1 VAGRIRGQCVTLVI
15 GTDEAGY
22 GPNLG
27 PLTVAA
33 TAWQVAAPAEQA
45 EATLTAAI
53 AAAAPARL
61 WGDSK
66 AIYRGGAGFEL
77 LERGVLVALGLAG
90 EALPVAWADLT
101 EALRFAGTAPPP
113 EQEALGMLSVPRHP
127 QQAAC
132 AALVAEL
139 RERLGALGVRLA
151 AVRCRV
157 VQPGEFNRL
166 LDRGLNKSD
175 ILSMVTLDLAA
186 SLAETCAAGVDPAA
200 REPYLI
206 WCDRHGGR
214 RRYAAQ
220 VTRAFATPLVS
231 PLEETPARSSYRIG
245 SHGRI
250 EFSVGGESRT
260 PVAIASMTAKYVREL
275 SMEALN
281 RFWGAHQPGLTATAG
296 YPVDA
301 ARWRQDAVRAI
312 EKVGLGWDEIWRRA

>member
-1 VAGRIRGQCVTLVI
+1 MTLLI

-33 TAWQVAAPAEQA
+33 TAWQVAAPPDEV
-45 EATLTAAI
+45 EATLAA
-53 AAAAPARL
+53 AVEAAAPARL

-66 AIYRGGAGFEL
+66 AIYRAGAGFEQ
-77 LERGVLVALGLAG
+77 LELGVLVALGLTG
-90 EALPVAWADLT
+90 EPLPTDWPCLAAALGLAIGD
-101 EALRFAGTAPPP
+101 PPP
-113 EQEALGMLSVPRHP
+113 ERNVIDLLRVPRHP
-127 QQAAC
+127 RASAGSE
-132 AALVAEL
+132 LVAEI
-139 RERLGALGVRLA
+139 RHRLGERGVRLA

-157 VQPGEFNRL
+157 VQPGEFNGL
-166 LDRGLNKSD
+166 LDRRLNKSD

-186 SLAETCAAGVDPAA
+186 SLAGVGPADAAP
-200 REPYLI
+200 EPLVI

-220 VTRAFATPLVS
+220 VTQAFATPLVS

-245 SHGRI
+245 TSGRI

-260 PVAIASMTAKYVREL
+260 PVAVASMTAKYVRERA
-275 SMEALN
+275 MEAFN
-281 RFWGAHQPGLTATAG
+281 DFWGVRQPGLVATAG

-301 ARWRQDAVRAI
+301 ARWRVEAAPAI
-312 EKVGLGWDEIWRRA
+312 ERAGIGWNDVWRRA

>member
-1 VAGRIRGQCVTLVI
+1 MTLLI

-33 TAWQVAAPAEQA
+33 TAWQVAAPPEAV
-45 EATLTAAI
+45 EATLAAAI
-53 AAAAPARL
+53 EAAAPARL

-66 AIYRGGAGFEL
+66 TIYRAGAGFEQ
-77 LERGVLVALGLAG
+77 LERGVLVALALTGEPVTTGWPSLVAALGLSVG
-90 EALPVAWADLT
+90 D
-101 EALRFAGTAPPP
+101 PPP
-113 EQEALGMLSVPRHP
+113 EQDAIDRLRVPRHP
-127 QQAAC
+127 QVSAPCDLAGEIRQ
-132 AALVAEL
+132 
-139 RERLGALGVRLA
+139 RLGERGVRLV

-157 VQPGEFNRL
+157 VQPGEFNDL
-166 LDRGLNKSD
+166 LDRGRNKSD

-186 SLAETCAAGVDPAA
+186 SLAAVGLADSPA
-200 REPYLI
+200 EPLVI

-220 VTRAFATPLVS
+220 VTQAFATPLVS

-245 SHGRI
+245 TGGRI

-260 PVAIASMTAKYVREL
+260 PVAVASMTAKYVRERA
-275 SMEALN
+275 MEAFN
-281 RFWGAHQPGLTATAG
+281 DFWGARQPGLVATAG

-301 ARWRQDAVRAI
+301 ARWRVEAAPAI
-312 EKVGLGWDEIWRRA
+312 ERAGIGWNDVWRRA